1 MPSYEPTL
9 PTKEP
14 TVCKG
19 EEYTLAVPTPN
30 VGYKLQYLKNDT
42 LLQSTAST
50 ITEKIS
56 KNSAFTLQF
65 TDYCGSTEERY
76 LNVYIHEKQSLNR
89 GCFKTI
95 NIGSR

>member
-30 VGYKLQYLKNDT
+30 VGYKLQYLKNW
-42 LLQSTAST
+42 
-50 ITEKIS
+50 
-56 KNSAFTLQF
+56 FTKSF
-65 TDYCGSTEERY
+65 P
-76 LNVYIHEKQSLNR
+76 
-89 GCFKTI
+89 
-95 NIGSR
+95 